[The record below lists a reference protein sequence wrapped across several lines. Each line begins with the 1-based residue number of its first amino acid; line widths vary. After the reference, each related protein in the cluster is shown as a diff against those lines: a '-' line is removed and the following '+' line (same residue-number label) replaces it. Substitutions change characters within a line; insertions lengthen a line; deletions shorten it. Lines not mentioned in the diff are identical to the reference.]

1 MIILA
6 CLLVLTVGSF
16 AQDASTST
24 GNESKRISFFT
35 GIGASYISKKLYG
48 DPIINPLTGN
58 VELQRFGRV
67 KSNLAIGI
75 AYTARSRTVKR
86 YLQTLALEDGPADQ
100 QEVKVL
106 QKGFTII
113 TFINPVLLSKGT
125 ESQGFFN
132 MTDFGIGLG
141 HTFPGGFL
149 IVGTAELFWVRQ
161 PRAWF
166 VNEFRNSD
174 RQYMVANEVQHTVDL
189 TDNNIFMSRPVVTF
203 GIKIC
208 YSFENIK
215 RFIET
220 TPAAAPAVAPRVPPS
235 LKRNLI
241 PLQ

>member
-1 MIILA
+1 MIILG
-6 CLLVLTVGSF
+6 CLFVLAANCF
-16 AQDASTST
+16 AQDS
-24 GNESKRISFFT
+24 ERKRISFFT

-75 AYTARSRTVKR
+75 AYTTGTKTVR
-86 YLQTLALEDGPADQ
+86 QHLQTLALEEGDAEQ
-100 QEVKVL
+100 SEIKVL
-106 QKGFTII
+106 QRGFTII
-113 TFINPVLLSKGT
+113 TFINPVLLSRAT

-132 MTDFGIGLG
+132 MTDFGVGLG

-166 VNEFRNSD
+166 VNEFRNGD

-189 TDNNIFMSRPVVTF
+189 SDNNVFLSKPVVTF

-208 YSFENIK
+208 YSFENVK

-220 TPAAAPAVAPRVPPS
+220 TPAEARAELHHAPSPR
-235 LKRNLI
+235 RNLI